1 MHNASFSPD
10 TESLYRNYHGWLHG
24 WLRRRLGNSF
34 DAADLAQDV
43 FVRLLQK
50 PRHFGS
56 EPEARVYLRLMAN
69 GMCVDL
75 WRRRQIEQAWLEE
88 LANRPA
94 ALAPSAEHQALV
106 LEALHEIDSMLRTL
120 PAKVGNAFFMAMAD
134 GMSNREIAD
143 ALGVSTRMVHK
154 YISQAMLCC
163 LQLEARQTLAETP
176 VYPRPCLSQPPR

>member
-1 MHNASFSPD
+1 MHNPAFSPD
-10 TESLYRNYHGWLHG
+10 MESLYRNYHSWLHA

-43 FVRLLQK
+43 FVRLLQN

-88 LANRPA
+88 LASRPA
-94 ALAPSAEHQALV
+94 AVVPSVEHQALV
-106 LEALHEIDSMLRTL
+106 LEALNEIDSMLRTL
-120 PAKVGNAFFMAMAD
+120 PPKVGNAFFMAMAD
-134 GMSNREIAD
+134 GMSNREIAQ

-163 LQLEARQTLAETP
+163 LKLEARQTSSDRP
-176 VYPRPCLSQPPR
+176 VQQALGLPEPR

>member
-1 MHNASFSPD
+1 MHNPAFSPA
-10 TESLYRNYHGWLHG
+10 TESLYRNYHGWLHS

-50 PRHFGS
+50 PRQFGS

-94 ALAPSAEHQALV
+94 ALVPSAEHQALV

-134 GMSNREIAD
+134 GMSNREIAE
-143 ALGVSTRMVHK
+143 ALGVSTRMVHR
-154 YISQAMLCC
+154 YLSQAMLCC
-163 LQLEARQTLAETP
+163 LKLEARHTAADMP
-176 VYPRPCLSQPPR
+176 VHQASSLPEPR

>member
-1 MHNASFSPD
+1 MHNAAFSPD
-10 TESLYRNYHGWLHG
+10 TESLYRNYHSWLHG

-43 FVRLLQK
+43 FVCLLQK

-69 GMCVDL
+69 SLCVDL

-106 LEALHEIDSMLRTL
+106 LEALLEIDSMLRTL
-120 PAKVGNAFFMAMAD
+120 PTKVGNAFFMAMAD
-134 GMSNREIAD
+134 GMSNREIAE
-143 ALGVSTRMVHK
+143 ALGVSTRMVHR
-154 YISQAMLCC
+154 YLSQAMLCC
-163 LQLEARQTLAETP
+163 LQLEARHTVTDTP
-176 VYPRPCLSQPPR
+176 AFHAPSQPLPR